1 MIRRLI
7 PHPGLSALLVAMWM
21 VMVGDLTFG
30 TLFLGLV
37 IGFIVPIFTAP
48 WWPGRPRVRF
58 VPALAYVGL
67 LLWDILVANF
77 QVAAIIL
84 FKPARDLRPAWLTVP
99 LDLVSPEAITVFA
112 GTISLT
118 PGTVSADVSA
128 CGKYLLVHALHAPD
142 PAAEI
147 AKVKGRYEARL
158 KEIFHA

>member
-1 MIRRLI
+1 MSRLL
-7 PHPGLSALLVAMWM
+7 PHPGLSALLVVMWM

-30 TLFLGLV
+30 TLFLALV
-37 IGFIVPIFTAP
+37 AGVLVPIFTAP

-58 VPALAYVGL
+58 LPALAYAAIV
-67 LLWDILVANF
+67 LWDILVANF

-84 FKPARDLRPAWLTVP
+84 FRRTRDLRPAWLMIP
-99 LDLVSPEAITVFA
+99 LELTSPEAITVFA

-142 PAAEI
+142 PASEVAM
-147 AKVKGRYEARL
+147 VKARYEARL
-158 KEIFHA
+158 KEIFP

>member
-1 MIRRLI
+1 MNRLL

-21 VMVGDLTFG
+21 VMVNDLTFG

-37 IGFIVPIFTAP
+37 FGIAVPMFTAP
-48 WWPGRPRVRF
+48 WWQGRPNVRF
-58 VPALAYVGL
+58 VPGAAYVGL
-67 LLWDILVANF
+67 VVWDIIIANF

-84 FKPARDLRPAWLTVP
+84 FKPTRDLRPAWLTVP
-99 LDLVSPEAITVFA
+99 LDLTTPEAITVLA

-142 PAAEI
+142 PASEI
-147 AKVKGRYEARL
+147 AKAKARYEARL
-158 KEIFHA
+158 LRIFV